1 MCCFILLQYVTRFVF
16 ERAKSYNTFGYFL
29 LFSVFFSCFFYYVLR
44 TDSVSLSKEGE
55 LDSSLS
61 HDLLPSTCPDL
72 PVLSS
77 NAFNAADT
85 HQEEGKYIT

>member
-1 MCCFILLQYVTRFVF
+1 M
-16 ERAKSYNTFGYFL
+16 
-29 LFSVFFSCFFYYVLR
+29 LR
-44 TDSVSLSKEGE
+44 IDSVSLSKEGE

-72 PVLSS
+72 PVVSS